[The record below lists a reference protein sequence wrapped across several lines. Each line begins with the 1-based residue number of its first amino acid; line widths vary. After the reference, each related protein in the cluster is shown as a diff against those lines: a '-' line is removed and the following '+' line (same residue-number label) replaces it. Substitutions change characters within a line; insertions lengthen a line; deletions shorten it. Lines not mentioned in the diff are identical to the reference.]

1 MTLMNVWEKNMGKEK
16 GENEKEE
23 NRETNLIRREMG
35 NLGKKA
41 AFNFH
46 ILIFF
51 VYKMVKY

>member
-1 MTLMNVWEKNMGKEK
+1 MGKEK